1 MRKWWLLTAALVAC
15 SSEPPVEEG
24 ERENPD
30 VRATP
35 DDTSLV
41 VMPEFPETVAGYL
54 TLQSNARQEENRYAE
69 RWPVQVGVCQ
79 EPTVIQLVARS
90 DSLGMI
96 VFVGPGADSA
106 MVGEYEVVEGREG
119 VPDSATARVGLQT
132 YGGSR
137 PRGLRAIA
145 GTVEVQRADSVLVG
159 RFTSKF
165 SDDRYL
171 DSILVAAS
179 FEAAVQDA
187 PPDWC
192 LVFDWEDERTS
203 PGRVRRDG

>member
-1 MRKWWLLTAALVAC
+1 VRKWWWLTAALVAC
-15 SSEPPVEEG
+15 SSEPEPTVEDENVREVRPARLDTVPV
-24 ERENPD
+24 
-30 VRATP
+30 VT
-35 DDTSLV
+35 
-41 VMPEFPETVAGYL
+41 PEFPEVVPGHLTVR
-54 TLQSNARQEENRYAE
+54 SNARREENRYTGL
-69 RWPVQVGVCQ
+69 WPAQVGVCQ
-79 EPTVIQLVARS
+79 EPTVIQVVARS

-96 VFVGPGADSA
+96 VFVGPGSDSA

-137 PRGLRAIA
+137 PRGLRAMA
-145 GTVEVQRADSVLVG
+145 GTVEVQRADSILVG
-159 RFTSKF
+159 RFTAAF
-165 SDDRYL
+165 TDERYR

-192 LVFDWEDERTS
+192 LVFNWDDEPVR
-203 PGRVRRDG
+203 PVRREG